1 MPTVSSCLLP
11 PKAPSSQTTSSKTV
25 LSTKIPPM
33 ASISPPEVLRT
44 MVRGENTITNN
55 TTGNTRD
62 LGTDTYIETPAGG
75 ASAGDIADAVWN
87 EVIADHL
94 TSGTTGKT
102 LKDAKTKATLASIK

>member
-1 MPTVSSCLLP
+1 
-11 PKAPSSQTTSSKTV
+11 
-25 LSTKIPPM
+25 
-33 ASISPPEVLRT
+33 

-55 TTGNTRD
+55 TTANTRD

-102 LKDAKTKATLASIK
+102 LKDAKTKATLASLK